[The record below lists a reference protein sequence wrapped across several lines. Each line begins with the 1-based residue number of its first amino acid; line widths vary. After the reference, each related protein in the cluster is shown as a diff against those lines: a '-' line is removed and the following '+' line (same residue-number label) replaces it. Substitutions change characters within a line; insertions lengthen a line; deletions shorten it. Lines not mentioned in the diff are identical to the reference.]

1 MIWLRSR
8 VSALIFATIFI
19 LLSNCSENQV
29 GIDNSPSEDEAAEEI
44 FNSGE
49 KEILRKRYG
58 DAAEKFTEVER
69 LCPYSDWAKRA
80 LIMQVYSFHK
90 DQSYEN
96 VVSAANRFIEFHPND
111 KDVPYAYYLIGL
123 SYYDQVLAIGRD
135 QELAKEALRV
145 FSLITKEYPE
155 SKYASSSQIRFNF
168 LRDHLASK
176 EMEVGRYYLKRSHY
190 APAINRF
197 RGVIEEFPTTSQVP
211 EALHRL
217 VEAYLSLGLVNE
229 AQTAGAILGYNYRST
244 EWYDRT
250 FALLSSKGLKPKS
263 SGNSWLSKIY
273 RQVVKGQWL

>member
-1 MIWLRSR
+1 MTWLGSR
-8 VSALIFATIFI
+8 ALALIFATIFI

-29 GIDNSPSEDEAAEEI
+29 GIEDSPSEDKAAEEI
-44 FNSGE
+44 FNAGE
-49 KEILRKRYG
+49 KAILRKRYG

-69 LCPYSDWAKRA
+69 LYPYSDWAKRA

-250 FALLSSKGLKPKS
+250 FELLSSKGLKPKS

>member
-1 MIWLRSR
+1 MTWLRSR

-29 GIDNSPSEDEAAEEI
+29 GIDNSPSEDKAAEEI

-69 LCPYSDWAKRA
+69 LYPYSDWAKRA

-197 RGVIEEFPTTSQVP
+197 RSVIEEFSTTSQVP

>member
-1 MIWLRSR
+1 MTWLRSR

-29 GIDNSPSEDEAAEEI
+29 GIDNSPSEDKAAEEI

-69 LCPYSDWAKRA
+69 LYPYSDWAKRA

-244 EWYDRT
+244 EWYNRT

>member
-1 MIWLRSR
+1 MTWLRSR

-29 GIDNSPSEDEAAEEI
+29 GIDNSPSEDKAAEEI

-69 LCPYSDWAKRA
+69 LYPYSDWAKRA
-80 LIMQVYSFHK
+80 LLMQVYSFHK

-273 RQVVKGQWL
+273 RQVVKVQWL

>member
-1 MIWLRSR
+1 MTWLRSR

-29 GIDNSPSEDEAAEEI
+29 GIDNSPSEDKAAEEI

-58 DAAEKFTEVER
+58 YAAEKFTEVER
-69 LCPYSDWAKRA
+69 LYPYSDWAKRA

-155 SKYASSSQIRFNF
+155 SKYASSSQIRLNF

>member
-8 VSALIFATIFI
+8 VSALIFATIFF

-29 GIDNSPSEDEAAEEI
+29 GIDNSPSEDKAAEEI

-69 LCPYSDWAKRA
+69 LYPYSDWAKRA

>member
-1 MIWLRSR
+1 MTWLRGR

-19 LLSNCSENQV
+19 LLSNCAENQF
-29 GIDNSPSEDEAAEEI
+29 GISDSPSEDKAAEEI

-49 KEILRKRYG
+49 RDILRKRYG

-69 LCPYSDWAKRA
+69 LYPYSDWAKRA

-155 SKYASSSQIRFNF
+155 SKYASSSQMRFNF

-197 RGVIEEFPTTSQVP
+197 RGVIEDFSTTSQVP

-217 VEAYLSLGLVNE
+217 VEAYMSLGLVSE

>member
-1 MIWLRSR
+1 MTWLRSR

-29 GIDNSPSEDEAAEEI
+29 GIDNSPSEDKAAEEI

-69 LCPYSDWAKRA
+69 LYPYSDWAKRA
-80 LIMQVYSFHK
+80 LIMQVFSFHK

-197 RGVIEEFPTTSQVP
+197 RGVIEEFSTTSQVP

-250 FALLSSKGLKPKS
+250 FAPLSSKGLKPKS

>member
-1 MIWLRSR
+1 MQLSLFYFLIVQKIKLALTIVRLR
-8 VSALIFATIFI
+8 I
-19 LLSNCSENQV
+19 
-29 GIDNSPSEDEAAEEI
+29 I

-49 KEILRKRYG
+49 KEILRKRFG

-69 LCPYSDWAKRA
+69 LYPYSDWAKRA

-190 APAINRF
+190 
-197 RGVIEEFPTTSQVP
+197 QH
-211 EALHRL
+211 HRL
-217 VEAYLSLGLVNE
+217 WRSKQHVSPRVPKAVEVGLR
-229 AQTAGAILGYNYRST
+229 TA
-244 EWYDRT
+244 
-250 FALLSSKGLKPKS
+250 
-263 SGNSWLSKIY
+263 
-273 RQVVKGQWL
+273 

>member
-1 MIWLRSR
+1 MTWLRSR

-29 GIDNSPSEDEAAEEI
+29 GIDNSPSEDKAAEEI

-69 LCPYSDWAKRA
+69 LYPYSDWAKRA

-211 EALHRL
+211 EALNRL

>member
-29 GIDNSPSEDEAAEEI
+29 GIDNSPSEDKAAEEI

-69 LCPYSDWAKRA
+69 LYPYSDWAKRA

-176 EMEVGRYYLKRSHY
+176 EMEVGRYYLKRYHY

-197 RGVIEEFPTTSQVP
+197 RGVIEEYSTTSQVP

-217 VEAYLSLGLVNE
+217 AEAYLSLGLVNE
-229 AQTAGAILGYNYRST
+229 AQTAGAILGFNYRST
-244 EWYDRT
+244 EWYGRT
-250 FALLSSKGLKPKS
+250 FELLSSKGLKPKS

>member
-1 MIWLRSR
+1 MTWLKSR

-19 LLSNCSENQV
+19 LLANCSENQV
-29 GIDNSPSEDEAAEEI
+29 GYDDSPSEDEAAEEI

-69 LCPYSDWAKRA
+69 LYPYSNWAKRA

-90 DQSYEN
+90 DQSYIN

-145 FSLITKEYPE
+145 FSLVTKEYPE
-155 SKYASSSQIRFNF
+155 SKYALSSQIRFNF

-176 EMEVGRYYLKRSHY
+176 EMEVGRYYLKRYHY

-197 RGVIEEFPTTSQVP
+197 RGVIEEYSTTSQVP

-229 AQTAGAILGYNYRST
+229 AQTAGAILGYNYKST